1 MGAGLLLERT
11 EARTRQE
18 SSITAKTQGS
28 TEHSD
33 HDNQLRKQSSN
44 SQLERPAFRRNLSNN
59 DRVVSAITRSRGIS
73 GISGDLHLANHT

>member
-1 MGAGLLLERT
+1 MGAGLLLEKP

-33 HDNQLRKQSSN
+33 DNQLRKQSGG
-44 SQLERPAFRRNLSNN
+44 SQLERPAIRRNLSNN
-59 DRVVSAITRSRGIS
+59 DRVVSAITRSRGMS
-73 GISGDLHLANHT
+73 DISGDLHLPNHT